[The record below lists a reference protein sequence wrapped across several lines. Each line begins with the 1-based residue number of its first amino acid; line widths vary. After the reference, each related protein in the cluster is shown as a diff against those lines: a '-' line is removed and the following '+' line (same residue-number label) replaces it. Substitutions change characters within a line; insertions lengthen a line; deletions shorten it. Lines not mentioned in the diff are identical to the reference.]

1 MTIQEAI
8 KRWNYRPKHQERLEE
23 ICRKVPDRFI
33 RDNQISIPANTQ
45 PIYIPDKSY
54 KSNGAVYAQLLK
66 ACIKRKEVI
75 SESLGLTEQ
84 EVYRYLEHLVEGGYI
99 VLNDEEKITT
109 IRYIPTPQG
118 EEWFSLK
125 NKVKRLAEALRP
137 FIPNIN
143 ITAQL

>member
-8 KRWNYRPKHQERLEE
+8 KRWNYRPKQQERLEE
-23 ICRKVPDRFI
+23 ICRMVPDRFI
-33 RDNQISIPANTQ
+33 RDNQISIPADTK

-84 EVYRYLEHLVEGGYI
+84 EVYRYLEYLVEGGYI
-99 VLNDEEKITT
+99 VLYDEEKNTT

-125 NKVKRLAEALRP
+125 NKVKRLTEALQAL
-137 FIPNIN
+137 IPNIN

>member
-99 VLNDEEKITT
+99 VLNDEEKKHNHPL
-109 IRYIPTPQG
+109 Y
-118 EEWFSLK
+118 
-125 NKVKRLAEALRP
+125 
-137 FIPNIN
+137 PN
-143 ITAQL
+143 TAGGRMVFFEKQSKKTC